1 MKTERKQ
8 ADEPTLTVGVIG
20 LGLIGG
26 SLAKALRFRWER
38 VARLF
43 VFDTDEDMLREADKE
58 GLVDGYFVLTP
69 ASFTFSAPAAAALAA
84 CDLVLICTPVACIAP
99 YARAVAAVSDALL
112 TDVGSVKSEV
122 MEATCGLRF
131 IGGHPMAGSERR
143 SFICSNEGLFEN
155 AVYVL
160 CPPTDGSQNAEDLV
174 CLEEM
179 IRAIGALPRQMQAE
193 EHDRAVAA
201 ISPLPHVV
209 AAGLVNTAG
218 RTEILDLAAGGFRDI
233 TRIAS
238 SDADLWTGI
247 TYMSRERLL
256 PILDEFAAQM
266 EIARVALQSGNRADL
281 RAFFASASAL
291 RSNMS
296 GTGGGALMTE
306 ALINV
311 ELEDRPGEL
320 AVIATLL
327 GVRGISIKNMSIVHA
342 RQYEGG
348 RLQLFLTEHH
358 QVELAKELL
367 TKAGYECS

>member
-1 MKTERKQ
+1 
-8 ADEPTLTVGVIG
+8 
-20 LGLIGG
+20 
-26 SLAKALRFRWER
+26 
-38 VARLF
+38 
-43 VFDTDEDMLREADKE
+43 
-58 GLVDGYFVLTP
+58 
-69 ASFTFSAPAAAALAA
+69 
-84 CDLVLICTPVACIAP
+84 
-99 YARAVAAVSDALL
+99 
-112 TDVGSVKSEV
+112 
-122 MEATCGLRF
+122 
-131 IGGHPMAGSERR
+131 
-143 SFICSNEGLFEN
+143 
-155 AVYVL
+155 
-160 CPPTDGSQNAEDLV
+160 
-174 CLEEM
+174 
-179 IRAIGALPRQMQAE
+179 
-193 EHDRAVAA
+193 
-201 ISPLPHVV
+201 
-209 AAGLVNTAG
+209 
-218 RTEILDLAAGGFRDI
+218 
-233 TRIAS
+233 
-238 SDADLWTGI
+238 
-247 TYMSRERLL
+247 MSRERLL